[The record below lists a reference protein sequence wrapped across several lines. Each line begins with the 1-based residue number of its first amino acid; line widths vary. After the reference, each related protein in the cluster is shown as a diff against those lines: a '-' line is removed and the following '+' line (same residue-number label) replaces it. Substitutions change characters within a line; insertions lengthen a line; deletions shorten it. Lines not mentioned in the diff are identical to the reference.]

1 MNWLILTI
9 AILSEVVGTSALKA
23 TEGFTRPGPSLV
35 VVVGYGIAFYCLS
48 LAIRTIPVGV
58 AYAVWSGAGVGL
70 ITLIAWAVFGQ
81 KLDAPA
87 IIGLV
92 LIVTGVIVIS
102 LFSRTASH

>member
-23 TEGFTRPGPSLV
+23 TEGFTRLGPSLV
-35 VVVGYGIAFYCLS
+35 VVVGYIAFYCLS

-58 AYAVWSGAGVGL
+58 AYAVWSVAGVGL

-92 LIVTGVIVIS
+92 LIVTGVVVIS
-102 LFSRTASH
+102 LFSGTASH